1 MTNLSRK
8 QESGIFREAEKYDMI
23 DPGIAGIKEELKKTK
38 DIISQYW
45 MKYNEKDGYW
55 YAKVPNPKRGGKK
68 TAIKRRSKKA
78 LEEAILEAHYRRTGE
93 AANVNAPSFSQ
104 LYPLWRAYKIRV
116 KEHLESTA
124 IRNDGCYR
132 KYLKNADWID
142 RDISEI
148 KPIEIRKWMK
158 ITAADRAPTKH
169 DFTNL
174 HGIINGVF
182 TFALDEGLVDEP
194 ITPFISGIGRNGRL
208 FTPMKSQLP
217 EYDATQVYTKEEAE
231 KVLAQLRWDHIVDL
245 GIRLLFWTG
254 LRIGELLTLRWE
266 DVSDDFSEILVR
278 RRLTSQKVG
287 KRYIHPVLEGT
298 KGKGTYRRVLIP
310 PDVLEPIILAARKLN
325 PDGAY
330 IFTNKGNEPMT
341 QGSYASRLRRICR
354 WAGVDFKS
362 LHKIRK
368 TVVTELMDHHLP
380 MPFIQSQVGHA
391 SAQTTENCYH
401 FNNKTK
407 YENGRKLAT
416 ALHDFLPFVS
426 GT

>member
-23 DPGIAGIKEELKKTK
+23 DPGIAGIKEELKKAK

-45 MKYNEKDGYW
+45 IKYNEKDGYW

-78 LEEAILEAHYRRTGE
+78 REEAILEAHYRRTGE

-124 IRNDGCYR
+124 IRNDGCYK
-132 KYLKNADWID
+132 KYLKNADWVD
-142 RDISEI
+142 RDISQI

-182 TFALDEGLVDEP
+182 QFALDEGYVEVP
-194 ITPFISGIGRNGRL
+194 IAPFISGIGRNSRL

-231 KVLAQLRWDHIVDL
+231 IIYLPSGYSAHR
-245 GIRLLFWTG
+245 
-254 LRIGELLTLRWE
+254 
-266 DVSDDFSEILVR
+266 
-278 RRLTSQKVG
+278 
-287 KRYIHPVLEGT
+287 KR
-298 KGKGTYRRVLIP
+298 
-310 PDVLEPIILAARKLN
+310 
-325 PDGAY
+325 
-330 IFTNKGNEPMT
+330 
-341 QGSYASRLRRICR
+341 
-354 WAGVDFKS
+354 
-362 LHKIRK
+362 
-368 TVVTELMDHHLP
+368 
-380 MPFIQSQVGHA
+380 
-391 SAQTTENCYH
+391 
-401 FNNKTK
+401 
-407 YENGRKLAT
+407 
-416 ALHDFLPFVS
+416 
-426 GT
+426 

>member
-23 DPGIAGIKEELKKTK
+23 DPGIAGIKEELKKAK

-194 ITPFISGIGRNGRL
+194 IAPFISGIGRNGRL

-231 KVLAQLRWDHIVDL
+231 KVLVQLRWDHIVDL

-254 LRIGELLTLRWE
+254 LRIGELLALRWE
-266 DVSDDFSEILVR
+266 DISEDYSEILVR
-278 RRLTSQKVG
+278 RRLTSQKEG
-287 KRYIHPVLEGT
+287 DRYIHPVLEGT
-298 KGKGTYRRVLIP
+298 KGKGSYRRVLIP

-330 IFTNKGNEPMT
+330 IFTNKGDEPMT

-407 YENGRKLAT
+407 YENGRKLAL